1 MFSFLESPVIA
12 FVLHEIIC
20 IMATVYYL
28 LPLVT
33 RLKEKKAGNKKFTT
47 SWEDLKNIVAT
58 YVIIIESYL
67 VYDNVTKGAT
77 IQPMI
82 AIVTQVIT
90 VIVIFT
96 AFLVL
101 RDKNKKRQRRQF

>member
-20 IMATVYYL
+20 IMAAVYYL
-28 LPLVT
+28 LPLIT

-47 SWEDLKNIVAT
+47 SCEDLKNIVAT
-58 YVIIIESYL
+58 YVVIIESYL
-67 VYDNVTKGAT
+67 VYDNVTKGTT

-82 AIVTQVIT
+82 SIVTQVIT
-90 VIVIFT
+90 VLVIVV
-96 AFLVL
+96 AFIVL